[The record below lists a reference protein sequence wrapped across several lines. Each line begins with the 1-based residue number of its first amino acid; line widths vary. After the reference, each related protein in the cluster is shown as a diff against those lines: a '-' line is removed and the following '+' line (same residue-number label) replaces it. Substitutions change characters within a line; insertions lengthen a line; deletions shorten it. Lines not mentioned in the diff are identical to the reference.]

1 MPDRT
6 RQLEHGRTNQ
16 KRRTRQAL
24 LDACTRLLDAGRTPT
39 LAEVAEE
46 GLVSRATAYR
56 YFRSIE
62 ALIEEAFF
70 EQELPT
76 PEALFSEQVDDPLE
90 RVLRVEKELH
100 DVLFEHEI
108 STRVVVRNIIDATLA
123 EAPDAR
129 TVRPGRRLPLLDA
142 ALEPVAGRLGPARL
156 SLLRNALALTI
167 GTEAVLATR
176 DVCGLDVDEA
186 REVTRW
192 ASAALVRQAL
202 EESGG

>member
-1 MPDRT
+1 
-6 RQLEHGRTNQ
+6 
-16 KRRTRQAL
+16 
-24 LDACTRLLDAGRTPT
+24 
-39 LAEVAEE
+39 
-46 GLVSRATAYR
+46 
-56 YFRSIE
+56 
-62 ALIEEAFF
+62 
-70 EQELPT
+70 
-76 PEALFSEQVDDPLE
+76 
-90 RVLRVEKELH
+90 LH